1 MNSNNP
7 IPSIKSISHTYKN
20 RMTLEYPIPTH
31 TQCMQR
37 VIKGFH
43 SRDLL
48 LVKADFLKY
57 CRQMKEYGNT
67 VPKDY
72 QMWIEILNQKEKI
85 LGN

>member
-1 MNSNNP
+1 
-7 IPSIKSISHTYKN
+7 
-20 RMTLEYPIPTH
+20 
-31 TQCMQR
+31 MQR